1 VDLEDRIVT
10 ATPEGV
16 SIELVLAGAGSR
28 SVAILLDTL
37 AQVVLVYLAI
47 LVFSVAAV
55 SSGSSSLLAIGGIS
69 VIVLLDVLGY
79 FVILEMLSGGRSL
92 GKLAVGLRV
101 LRLDGRPVGFL
112 ASLVRNVVRIADY
125 LFLCMGLWMIL
136 GTKRHQRLG
145 DLAAGTIVVR
155 ERRAASARRA
165 GSPGV
170 LAGAEGH
177 LVAPVASAFGIAL
190 DASHWDVS
198 AVTAEQVALAER
210 FLRGR
215 WGYTPGAR
223 ASLAARLANLIAPS
237 IAGAPPGL
245 VAEQLLEGVVAAKR
259 GGGWVLPVSRPMR
272 SGAPGPHTP
281 GPSAPSW

>member
-1 VDLEDRIVT
+1 MT

-16 SIELVLAGAGSR
+16 SVELVLAGAGSR
-28 SVAILLDTL
+28 GVAILLDTL
-37 AQVVLVYLAI
+37 AQAAI
-47 LVFSVAAV
+47 LLIAVFASSIAEVGTQSTATQSTGLLSIGILSV
-55 SSGSSSLLAIGGIS
+55 L
-69 VIVLLDVLGY
+69 VLLDVLGY

-101 LRLDGRPVGFL
+101 VRLDGRPVGFL
-112 ASLVRNVVRIADY
+112 ASLVRNVVRLADY
-125 LFLCMGLWMIL
+125 LFFLLGLWMIL

-155 ERRAASARRA
+155 ERRAASTRRG

-170 LAGAEGH
+170 LAVGAAAV
-177 LVAPVASAFGIAL
+177 VAPIASAFGVAL
-190 DASHWDVS
+190 DASGWDVS

-215 WGYTPGAR
+215 WGYAPGPRAR
-223 ASLAARLANLIAPS
+223 LAARLANLIAPRV
-237 IAGAPPGL
+237 AGAPSGL

-259 GGGWVLPVSRPMR
+259 GGGWVLPIL
-272 SGAPGPHTP
+272 AP
-281 GPSAPSW
+281 PSARGNQAPSW